1 MKNVQ
6 LLVGCLLL
14 VAGAVVTACG
24 TGAKACAV
32 VDASKVICDGGLRYL
47 AKDGTPELVTV
58 DDLEAVHRQK
68 AAARAA
74 SSAR

>member
-1 MKNVQ
+1 MKAR
-6 LLVGCLLL
+6 LLVTGF
-14 VAGAVVTACG
+14 VAILAGCG

-32 VDASKVICDGGLRYL
+32 VDASKVICDGGLRYM

-58 DDLEAVHRQK
+58 DDLEAVHRAK

-74 SSAR
+74 SSASPR